1 MVTSS
6 KQPHQ
11 EIKKGVKNKIR
22 KSQKLQERKDNGNE
36 HQKDQ
41 SRDRKKGTKS
51 KTRNVHY
58 PVGVDHFSTLELGG
72 YAFIDRTLYL
82 KDVFAS
88 GFNHFLILRPRRSGK
103 SLFLQMIE
111 SFVGIQN
118 YLGKY
123 KNVDFSSYEIGIRR
137 KELLERQELLCEEEE
152 VELLDL
158 QKTWG
163 YRSQHP
169 TIYLSLYVPD
179 PPSSDGGAADFIE
192 LIKQRISA
200 IAEKYRAIIDRKA
213 LPKVLRRALRML
225 SNLRTDF
232 PWHTGLYR
240 LSEILAEYYGRKAVV
255 LIDEYDSS
263 LHFTLKGG
271 MHSKVR
277 SFLMNL
283 LSLALKD
290 NVHVEKSV
298 VMGTTRFL
306 KNGEFAPVFGFSEE
320 EVRFLYK
327 KKSVSNVQLAD
338 LKAKYNGYIVG
349 DTRLYNPWSVMSCL
363 EGKNVLNYWAGTGTV
378 ENIIEALRKDFS
390 ILSKLASVWKG
401 ESTVS
406 IEIERLAAY
415 PRSEESVLGGLFWAV
430 LLQTGYLSLS
440 EPYDG
445 KGSTVDLKITNL
457 EMKEAVRQI
466 LDGVGSVSCS
476 ASSKKLLQSFAA
488 SGNLGD
494 LVSAIE
500 DITLASSSKNLTREE
515 SYHNIL
521 FAMMYCTLTNW
532 LVISEGESGHGF
544 SDICLVPLADQQKTA
559 VVIEIKHRKSSK
571 ATASKVPDLDT
582 LAREALKQIEDKNYC
597 FALKKYANVEEVL
610 CLGIAFSHKSLKYA
624 VKYNKIA
631 T

>member
-271 MHSKVR
+271 MHSKR
-277 SFLMNL
+277 C
-283 LSLALKD
+283 
-290 NVHVEKSV
+290 
-298 VMGTTRFL
+298 
-306 KNGEFAPVFGFSEE
+306 
-320 EVRFLYK
+320 
-327 KKSVSNVQLAD
+327 
-338 LKAKYNGYIVG
+338 NGYNSLPEEWGIC
-349 DTRLYNPWSVMSCL
+349 SCFWIF
-363 EGKNVLNYWAGTGTV
+363 GG
-378 ENIIEALRKDFS
+378 
-390 ILSKLASVWKG
+390 
-401 ESTVS
+401 
-406 IEIERLAAY
+406 
-415 PRSEESVLGGLFWAV
+415 RS
-430 LLQTGYLSLS
+430 
-440 EPYDG
+440 
-445 KGSTVDLKITNL
+445 
-457 EMKEAVRQI
+457 
-466 LDGVGSVSCS
+466 
-476 ASSKKLLQSFAA
+476 
-488 SGNLGD
+488 
-494 LVSAIE
+494 
-500 DITLASSSKNLTREE
+500 
-515 SYHNIL
+515 
-521 FAMMYCTLTNW
+521 
-532 LVISEGESGHGF
+532 
-544 SDICLVPLADQQKTA
+544 
-559 VVIEIKHRKSSK
+559 
-571 ATASKVPDLDT
+571 
-582 LAREALKQIEDKNYC
+582 
-597 FALKKYANVEEVL
+597 
-610 CLGIAFSHKSLKYA
+610 
-624 VKYNKIA
+624 
-631 T
+631 